1 MGFFEAFSGV
11 VIAIVVL
18 GLLAIF
24 TLAIRLYR
32 RVPQGMALIRNSPG
46 GAHVSFH
53 GALVLPFIHKAEIMD
68 ITVKRIEI
76 ARAGSDGLICKD
88 NLRADIKVAFFVRVN
103 KTADDVRSVADILG
117 VDRASDQNALIG
129 HFDAKFSEAL
139 KTVGKR
145 FNFVELYEAR
155 DHFKREVTG
164 VIGEDLDGYRL
175 IDCAI
180 DYLEQTE
187 ITNLNPDNILDA
199 EGIKKITELTSTQK
213 ILANQID
220 RDREKTIKRQNVEAE
235 EAVLELDRQLTEKQE
250 RQKREVAA
258 VKAREAAEAH
268 KIQQE
273 ERLKAEGARIRTE
286 EELSVAEQNKQRQVI
301 VAEKNKQRTEAIE
314 NERIIKDQ
322 QLEQTERER
331 VVDLARIEKE
341 RAIESERKNIQDV
354 IRERV
359 AVEKTVVEEEEKIKD
374 TRAVAE
380 AERTKKVTVVA
391 AERDAEESRVK
402 LVVKARAEKESA
414 EQLALQKVI
423 EAEADQKA
431 ADKSAE
437 ARKLLAEAAAAEAA
451 ATGLAEVKVAAARAE
466 AKEREGSAQAFVI
479 EKVALAQAQAA
490 AAKAGA
496 LRTEGAAEA
505 EVIEKKALAAAK
517 AEQAQGAAEAEVIEK
532 KALAAAKAEQ
542 AQGSAEA
549 EVIEKKALAAAK
561 ADEAQGSAA
570 AVVIEKKAQAEA
582 KGIELK
588 AGARRTEGGLEAE
601 VLEQKALAQA
611 RAEEAAAAA
620 LEKTG
625 SAEANNLLKK
635 FQADAQ
641 GIRDKAEA
649 MKLFDPSGRAHEE
662 FKLVTER
669 DRQLA
674 LAQIEMQKSIAAAQA
689 EVLSAGLQSAKIE
702 IIGGESM
709 FLDKLLGSVTQAK
722 SVDHLVGGS
731 KVLNDVKN
739 TFFNGDPAY
748 FKSQLHTFIDQFGLD
763 SEDIKNLSIS
773 AAIHKMMNATADDR
787 ARGVLSS
794 ILGWAEKLG
803 LDATKLD
810 DFRK

>member
-1 MGFFEAFSGV
+1 MEFFEAFSGA
-11 VIAIVVL
+11 VIVLAVL
-18 GLLAIF
+18 GMLVVFALIV
-24 TLAIRLYR
+24 RLYR

-76 ARAGSDGLICKD
+76 ARSGSDGLICKD

-155 DHFKREVTG
+155 DQFKREVTG

-180 DYLEQTE
+180 DYLEQTD
-187 ITNLNPDNILDA
+187 ITSLNPDNILDA

-235 EAVLELDRQLTEKQE
+235 EAVLEMDRQLTEKQE

-258 VKAREAAEAH
+258 VKARETAEAH

-273 ERLKAEGARIRTE
+273 ERLKAESARIRTE
-286 EELSVAEQNKQRQVI
+286 EELAVAEQNKQRQVI

-314 NERIIKDQ
+314 NERIVKDQ

-341 RAIESERKNIQDV
+341 RAIENERKNIQDV

-374 TRAVAE
+374 TRAIAE
-380 AERTKKVTVVA
+380 AERNKKVVVVA
-391 AERDAEESRVK
+391 AERDAEEERVK
-402 LVVKARAEKESA
+402 LVARARADKESA
-414 EQLALQKVI
+414 EQQALQKVI
-423 EAEADQKA
+423 EAEAEQKA

-451 ATGLAEVKVAAARAE
+451 ATGLAEVKVATARAE
-466 AKEREGSAQAFVI
+466 AKEREGTAQAFVI
-479 EKVALAQAQAA
+479 EKVAVAQAQAVE
-490 AAKAGA
+490 AKAGA
-496 LRTEGAAEA
+496 MRTEGTVEA
-505 EVIEKKALAAAK
+505 EIIEKKA
-517 AEQAQGAAEAEVIEK
+517 
-532 KALAAAKAEQ
+532 
-542 AQGSAEA
+542 
-549 EVIEKKALAAAK
+549 
-561 ADEAQGSAA
+561 
-570 AVVIEKKAQAEA
+570 
-582 KGIELK
+582 
-588 AGARRTEGGLEAE
+588 T
-601 VLEQKALAQA
+601 AQA
-611 RAEEAAAAA
+611 RAEEVTAAAH
-620 LEKTG
+620 EKSGT
-625 SAEANNLLKK
+625 AEANNLLKK

-641 GIRDKAEA
+641 GIREKAEA
-649 MKLFDPSGRAHEE
+649 MKLFDTSGRAHEE
-662 FKLVTER
+662 FKLLTER
-669 DRQLA
+669 DRQIA
-674 LAQIEMQKSIAAAQA
+674 MAQIETQRAIAAAQA
-689 EVLSAGLQSAKIE
+689 EVLSTGLQNAKIE

-722 SVDHLVGGS
+722 SIDNVVGGS
-731 KVLNDVKN
+731 KVLTDVKN
-739 TFFNGDPAY
+739 TFINGDPAY
-748 FKSQLHTFIDQFGLD
+748 FKSQLHNFIDQFGLD
-763 SEDIKNLSIS
+763 TEDIKNLSIS
-773 AAIHKMMNATADDR
+773 AAIHKMMNATGDDR
-787 ARGVLSS
+787 ARSVLSS